1 MADADIL
8 TREAIWAVYTPRL
21 LGREMEIYR
30 EIDSTNT
37 RAVTLAQKG
46 APEGLLVLADHQTQG
61 RGRLGRQWFAPPGS
75 SLLFSLLLRPPL
87 AVSQAQRATMVCT
100 VAMVEAIAEVTGL
113 KAQIKWPNDIL
124 LCGGKLGGVLT
135 ELGARGAA
143 LEYAVVGM
151 GLNVNLDLASLP
163 PVMTPPAS
171 LSAALGRKVPRAV
184 LLGAFLRHAEAL
196 YEALKGGWSPYEVWR
211 EHLATLGQR
220 VAVGTAEEVIE
231 GLAKDVDADGALLI
245 RTDAGD
251 LRRILAGDV
260 TLRGER
266 L

>member
-1 MADADIL
+1 MAEADTL

-21 LGREMEIYR
+21 LGREMEIYA

-37 RAVTLAQKG
+37 RAVALAQRG
-46 APEGLLVLADHQTQG
+46 APEGILVLADHQTQG

-75 SLLFSLLLRPPL
+75 SLLFSLLFRPPL
-87 AVSQAQRATMVCT
+87 MVSQAQRVAMVCA
-100 VAMVEAIAEVTGL
+100 VAAVEAIAEVTGL
-113 KAQIKWPNDIL
+113 TAQIKWPNDIL
-124 LCGGKLGGVLT
+124 LEGGKLGGMLT
-135 ELGARGAA
+135 ELGGHGAA
-143 LEYAVVGM
+143 LDYAVVGM

-184 LLGAFLRHAEAL
+184 LLATFLRRAEAL
-196 YEALKGGWSPYEVWR
+196 YEALKGGWSPHEAWR

-220 VAVGTAEEVIE
+220 VAVGTPEEVIE
-231 GLAKDVDADGALLI
+231 GLAEDVDADGALLV
-245 RTDAGD
+245 RTDEGS